1 FPGPRSGRSANCI
14 TSYRNGKVE
23 KVCESMVPRHGG
35 EPNTT
40 AIPYTLTVDTS
51 EFSPGDHIQVTLS
64 GSVHFEGF
72 LIEARDLADVDG
84 PAIGSFMLLNPA
96 VSQLLKCH
104 MIQGSAVSQTSE
116 TRKTEVSVV
125 WNAPTGAPSAVLFL
139 ATVVAHYSN
148 FWIKIPSPVITQS
161 GMTPPSIS
169 STSSTSS
176 APETTAIL
184 LQPFSLEGCGVWKS
198 CLQDPAGCDPS
209 TDLDCFFLSYRV
221 EGQSVQFEL
230 SGTTH
235 GYVSFALSEDEWMGN
250 DDVYLCVNNGG
261 HVHVEAAYAT
271 GRSYPEAADKN
282 VLSDVGWRAAGG
294 VIQCSFRRA
303 VDIPQE
309 PQRFSL
315 THPYFLFLAQGIA
328 QRGQINKHERQPFIS
343 AQRHVITGTPEIVTG
358 SHSPLIMKCHGALM
372 LIAWMMSASIGTFF
386 AGLFKPDWPEK
397 TLFGQKVWFQVHRGL
412 MWLTLAL
419 MIAGF
424 ILPFVYRR
432 GWSTEAT
439 AHMCLGCIVMALTV
453 IQPIMAALR
462 PAPDSSCRWIFNWLH
477 WGVGNTAEVFAV
489 VTIFVGMQQQSLCLP
504 LPQSTGILSG
514 FIVWVAFSKII
525 LVIYK
530 LGLFQRGEMI
540 LTHVLLQQDTRCKM
554 IALAIFVTGISLFL
568 IALLCSISAI

>member
-1 FPGPRSGRSANCI
+1 MVRLGTGKDYCCRAVALSADLCLYSHYYFPAELQLCRIEEETVMLRTALMAFGILASV

-96 VSQLLKCH
+96 
-104 MIQGSAVSQTSE
+104 GSAVSQTSE

-328 QRGQINKHERQPFIS
+328 QRGAPWADVADI
-343 AQRHVITGTPEIVTG
+343 G
-358 SHSPLIMKCHGALM
+358 SHDRRLH
-372 LIAWMMSASIGTFF
+372 F
-386 AGLFKPDWPEK
+386 AFCLQERLEHVLW
-397 TLFGQKVWFQVHRGL
+397 
-412 MWLTLAL
+412 L
-419 MIAGF
+419 MICEDPCFPSLNQGTLPPHSSVMGF
-424 ILPFVYRR
+424 GELEEKVSPVKLHSMSSFKVKCAKIK
-432 GWSTEAT
+432 STPK
-439 AHMCLGCIVMALTV
+439 V
-453 IQPIMAALR
+453 
-462 PAPDSSCRWIFNWLH
+462 
-477 WGVGNTAEVFAV
+477 VGR
-489 VTIFVGMQQQSLCLP
+489 Q
-504 LPQSTGILSG
+504 
-514 FIVWVAFSKII
+514 
-525 LVIYK
+525 
-530 LGLFQRGEMI
+530 
-540 LTHVLLQQDTRCKM
+540 
-554 IALAIFVTGISLFL
+554 
-568 IALLCSISAI
+568 